1 MKKLKF
7 LTLAAIAA
15 ATAMVSSC
23 SDNGDLSTPTKEAEG
38 KALVVNPTVL
48 DSRVTPLAKGAFTGF
63 KLYGVQNPN
72 ILNQSVGSFIKTGT
86 TNGVDYSGTFGETAA
101 DVAFTST
108 TAVKWPTVYPSNS
121 ANFYA
126 FSVQGGSDLTGSGI
140 TVNEDVNGWPD
151 GTFSYT
157 APVDGDGN
165 VDLSAQKDIM
175 IASSLNAEQSTDNG
189 VVTLPF
195 KHAFAKLTFSIRWN
209 AYEWIKNKNTEIGG
223 TITKYARLYI
233 KAIKIHNIKCN
244 GTYSFTASDGNGG
257 NGKWTVN
264 GENSTIAFEFDNPK
278 LFIASGNDA
287 TATKHF
293 EEQNLLASDSTFMIV
308 PQTLGLWSIESV
320 PTEEAFTSN
329 TTGAYV
335 ELIAFSYGTSDA
347 GLQYKEEEGDDALGN
362 YYETEDF
369 LVDQDEDN
377 GNQYFVSGFG
387 GIDDNNKIYYE
398 SIYIPIRITKQ
409 VGENQYTYS
418 AFVFEPNKSY
428 NFRLNLAESKDDTGD
443 KRLSTVE
450 FK

>member
-72 ILNQSVGSFIKTGT
+72 LSNQSVGSFIKTGT

-108 TAVKWPTVYPSNS
+108 TAVKWPTEYPSNS

-140 TVNEDVNGWPD
+140 TVNEDVNGWPN

-165 VDLSAQKDIM
+165 VDLSKQKDIM
-175 IASSLNAEQSTDNG
+175 IASSLNAKQSTDNG

-195 KHAFAKLTFSIRWN
+195 KHAFAKLTIQIRWN
-209 AYEWIKNKNTEIGG
+209 ANEWIENADTPLKG
-223 TITKYARLYI
+223 TITPYARLFVKYI
-233 KAIKIHNIKCN
+233 KLHNIKCN
-244 GTYSFTASDGNGG
+244 GTYDFTADDGNGG
-257 NGKWTVN
+257 KGKWTVD
-264 GENSTIAFEFDNPK
+264 GENSTITYEFATPME
-278 LFIASGNDA
+278 F
-287 TATKHF
+287 TATNVTSTAANPF
-293 EEQNLLASDSTFMIV
+293 EVQDLLTAEKSIMIL
-308 PQTLGLWSIESV
+308 PQTAGAFTTVDKTAGVFTGQTSKAYLELGL
-320 PTEEAFTSN
+320 
-329 TTGAYV
+329 
-335 ELIAFSYGTSDA
+335 FSYGMDDTVVDTFTDEQMQSYFNNTTLLEDSDS
-347 GLQYKEEEGDDALGN
+347 GN
-362 YYETEDF
+362 NNF
-369 LVDQDEDN
+369 ML
-377 GNQYFVSGFG
+377 GFG
-387 GIDDNNKIYYE
+387 DYDYDNEEISE
-398 SIYIPIRITKQ
+398 WAQVYIPIKTSS
-409 VGENQYTYS
+409 GS
-418 AFVFEPNKSY
+418 FVFEANKSY
-428 NFRLNLAESKDDTGD
+428 NFRLSLSQGLNDSGSKVLQTI
-443 KRLSTVE
+443 E
-450 FK
+450 IPNN